1 MCKSDIAS
9 TGHRVRQCESRGRD
23 DELQVTVS
31 ENELVGYGVD
41 NALTQAGA
49 SAIYRINRFD
59 LPILMFTGTRG
70 LEARFASWVTS
81 EE

>member
-1 MCKSDIAS
+1 MRIC
-9 TGHRVRQCESRGRD
+9 GRD

-41 NALTQAGA
+41 HALTQAGA

-59 LPILMFTGTRG
+59 LPILMFTGTR
-70 LEARFASWVTS
+70 T
-81 EE
+81 